1 MIIQSAITIFHVD
14 RSLNRS
20 LEICPES
27 HVNMVDARLFHGCP
41 LTLFVYFLFV
51 HVNMVDARLFHGCP
65 LTLFVYL
72 TISSNEK
79 YGQKRAESDPL
90 TLLGSSKRQKQKPQ
104 T

>member
-1 MIIQSAITIFHVD
+1 MIIQSAVIILHVD

-41 LTLFVYFLFV
+41 LTLFVY
-51 HVNMVDARLFHGCP
+51 
-65 LTLFVYL
+65 L

-79 YGQKRAESDPL
+79 YGLERAESDPL

-104 T
+104 TQPKQRNQYLKR

>member
-14 RSLNRS
+14 RPLNRS

-41 LTLFVYFLFV
+41 LTF
-51 HVNMVDARLFHGCP
+51 
-65 LTLFVYL
+65 FVYL

-79 YGQKRAESDPL
+79 YGQERAESDPL
-90 TLLGSSKRQKQKPQ
+90 TFTYMFWALLRLILALAARRGLK
-104 T
+104 